1 MSQKAFPNSQIF
13 QKKLNKYPDATNKS
27 TIKRTN
33 TKTNKVTNKTDF
45 YITNTEQHDF
55 LDVTLVLQAKDP
67 GRTYEGINWTSCH

>member
-13 QKKLNKYPDATNKS
+13 QKKLNKYSDATNKS
-27 TIKRTN
+27 TVKRTN

-67 GRTYEGINWTSCH
+67 GRTYAGIDCTSCH